1 LDLEKPVLDPIRPV
15 RVFKNWK
22 HNCYNIMQDGR
33 VCATA
38 AQVRLA
44 KVEFLVRDSG
54 RQRML
59 RGLPKNVHAYAVGY
73 LVDYVHPAGERRL
86 EPLSGR
92 SVFYNPFRFNTFVDS
107 DTHAAVTSAEHL
119 QLDEHGAVYSDGD
132 ALPIAA

>member
-1 LDLEKPVLDPIRPV
+1 MVDLSRPV

-22 HNCYNIMQDGR
+22 HNCYSIMQDGR
-33 VCATA
+33 VHASA

-44 KVEFLVRDSG
+44 KIEFLVRESG

-59 RGLPKNVHAYAVGY
+59 SGSPKNVHAYAVGY

-119 QLDEHGAVYSDGD
+119 QLDEHGAVYSDSD
-132 ALPIAA
+132 TLPMAA